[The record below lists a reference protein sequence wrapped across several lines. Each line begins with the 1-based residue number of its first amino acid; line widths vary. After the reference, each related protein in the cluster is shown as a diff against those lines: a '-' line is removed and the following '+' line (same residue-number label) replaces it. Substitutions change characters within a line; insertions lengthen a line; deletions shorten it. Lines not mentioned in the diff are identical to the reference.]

1 MENLKAVTDL
11 ARLKASILVG
21 LAVILGQVVVLT
33 GLAPFDQLIL
43 GFLVGFVLSA
53 STNTINDVFDLEL
66 DRLEKPERPL
76 PQAELSVFQ
85 AILLFAIET
94 FLAILC
100 SLFLNLPAFILTVFI
115 AGISFMYS
123 YSLKNYLLFKNT
135 LTAFGVAS
143 AFLVGALSIGR
154 ILPLAVILFFF
165 QIFITVV
172 AFEVHKDIADVEG
185 DYYLGK
191 KTIAT
196 TFGTRKAAFLAVF
209 LYSAAFLLFQ
219 GILIQ
224 STSSLIGWLWIVDVL
239 GTIIGFYFLFPIMR
253 EQDPPTIH
261 RARKRIMATLGIFV
275 VASILNFLG

>member
-21 LAVILGQVVVLT
+21 LAVILGQAVALG

-43 GFLVGFVLSA
+43 GFLVGFILSA

-66 DRLEKPERPL
+66 DRLEKPDRPL
-76 PQAELSVFQ
+76 PQRELSVFQ
-85 AILLFAIET
+85 AILLFVIET
-94 FLAILC
+94 ILAILF
-100 SLFLNLPAFILTVFI
+100 SLFLNLPAFILTVFV
-115 AGISFMYS
+115 AGVSFIYS

-143 AFLVGALSIGR
+143 AFLVGALSTGR

-196 TFGTRKAAFLAVF
+196 TFGTQKAAFLAVF
-209 LYSAAFLLFQ
+209 LYAGAFLLFQ
-219 GILIQ
+219 GILVQ
-224 STSSLIGWLWIVDVL
+224 STSSLIGWLWIVDGL
-239 GTIIGFYFLFPIMR
+239 GTMIGFSFLFPIIR

-261 RARKRIMATLGIFV
+261 RARKRIMATLGVFV
-275 VASILNFLG
+275 LASILNFLG